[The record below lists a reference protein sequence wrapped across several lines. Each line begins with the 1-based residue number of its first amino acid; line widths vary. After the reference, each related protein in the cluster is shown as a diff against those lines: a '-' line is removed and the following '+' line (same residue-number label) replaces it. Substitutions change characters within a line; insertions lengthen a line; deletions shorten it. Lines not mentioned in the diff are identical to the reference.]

1 MTRTRRIA
9 ILATVALAMGLTG
22 AAVVLDAVFP
32 PALERYETLSTA
44 VLDAD
49 GRPLRGFTA
58 ADGIWRF
65 AAVPGD
71 VDPLYLEM
79 LVAYEDKRFR
89 SHPGVDPLA
98 LARAMTQWAAA
109 GRPVSGAS
117 TLTMQTI
124 RLLEPRPR
132 TIASKLVEMARAL
145 QLEWHYGKDE
155 ILAIYLTLAPFGGN
169 LEGVK
174 AASRFYLGKEPAHLT
189 PGEAALLVVLPQS
202 PSRLRP
208 DRYPG
213 RARAARDKVLERMA
227 GAGALS
233 PARVA
238 EARREGVPRSRH
250 AAPFTAPHLARHLH
264 ALHPQRTVLRT
275 PIRRTLQ
282 TGLAA
287 LARRHLSRLENG
299 ATIAALVVDN
309 SSLEVRAYLGSADF
323 LDSGRNGQVDMVR
336 AVRSPGS
343 TLKPFIYGI
352 AFDLLGVHPE
362 TLISDRPTRFGD
374 YAPVNFDRR
383 YRGDV
388 TVREALQLSL
398 NVPAVAVLDRLG
410 ATRFARLV
418 GNAGMTFHLDPKLKR
433 PALPMALGGVG
444 VSLWDL
450 VTVYAGLARGGA
462 VAPLRLTDTDPAGPD
477 NRLLSE
483 AAAWYLTS
491 ILEGTP
497 PPTSRMA
504 ARHTAG
510 WRRIAMKTGTSYGF
524 RDAWAIGYDRDHTV
538 GVWIGR
544 PDGGFGSGRT
554 GHVKASPVLYDI
566 FDLLPATGEPFAP
579 PPPDGVL
586 LARTDQLPAPMRHL
600 GRRDA
605 MVKAAADGFDIAFP
619 LDGAVLEVRDTG
631 HGLAGLQLRASGGR
645 RPLRWLIEGRPIP
658 SAPFRRSVLWSPD
671 GEGQARITV
680 VDAAGRTATTRVWLR
695 RGR

>member
-1 MTRTRRIA
+1 MT
-9 ILATVALAMGLTG
+9 LA
-22 AAVVLDAVFP
+22 AAAAVLDAVFP
-32 PALERYETLSTA
+32 PALERYRTLSTA

-58 ADGIWRF
+58 GDGIWRF

-71 VDPLYLEM
+71 VDPLYLDM
-79 LVAYEDKRFR
+79 LVGYEDKRFR
-89 SHPGVDPLA
+89 SHPGIDLLA
-98 LARAMTQWAAA
+98 LARAMAQWAAA

-117 TLTMQTI
+117 TLTMQTV

-145 QLEWHYGKDE
+145 QLEWHFGKDR

-174 AASRFYLGKEPAHLT
+174 AASRFYFGKEPAHLT

-208 DRYPG
+208 DRFPE
-213 RARAARDKVLERMA
+213 RARRARDKVLERMA
-227 GAGALS
+227 GAGVLS
-233 PARVA
+233 LRQVA
-238 EARREGVPRSRH
+238 EARGERVPRIRH
-250 AAPFTAPHLARHLH
+250 AAPFAAPHLARRLYLAHPEQTLH
-264 ALHPQRTVLRT
+264 RTA
-275 PIRRTLQ
+275 IRRTLQ
-282 TGLAA
+282 ADLAA
-287 LARRHLSRLENG
+287 LAGRHLSRLEDG
-299 ATIAALVVDN
+299 ATIAALIVDN
-309 SSLEVRAYLGSADF
+309 ETLEVRAYLGSTDF
-323 LDSGRNGQVDMVR
+323 FDAGRSGQVDMVR

-374 YAPVNFDRR
+374 YAPVNFDQR

-410 ATRFARLV
+410 AARFARLV
-418 GNAGMTFHLDPKLKR
+418 GDAGMALHLDPKLKR

-450 VTVYAGLARGGA
+450 VGVYAGLARGGTI
-462 VAPLRLTDTDPAGPD
+462 APLRLTDGDPVDSGTK
-477 NRLLSE
+477 LLST
-483 AAAWYLTS
+483 AAAWYLTN

-504 ARHTAG
+504 ARHTVG
-510 WRRIAMKTGTSYGF
+510 WRKIAMKTGTSYGF
-524 RDAWAIGYDRDHTV
+524 RDAWAIGYDRGHTV
-538 GVWIGR
+538 GVWVGR

-554 GHVKASPVLYDI
+554 GHVKASPVLHDI
-566 FDLLPATGEPFAP
+566 FDLLPGMDERFAP

-586 LARTDQLPAPMRHL
+586 LARTDQLPPPMRRL
-600 GRRDA
+600 GRRD
-605 MVKAAADGFDIAFP
+605 VGVAADDGIAIAFP
-619 LDGAVLEVRDTG
+619 MDGAVLEVRGTEK
-631 HGLAGLQLRASGGR
+631 GLAGLQLRANGGR
-645 RPLRWLIEGRPIP
+645 KPLRWLIEGRPIP

-680 VDAAGRTATTRVWLR
+680 VDAAGRTATTKVWLR
-695 RGR
+695 RAR

>member
-1 MTRTRRIA
+1 MTRNRRIA
-9 ILATVALAMGLTG
+9 VLATVVLAMALVG
-22 AAVVLDAVFP
+22 AAAVLDTVFP
-32 PALERYETLSTA
+32 PALERYRTLSTA

-58 ADGIWRF
+58 GDGIWRF
-65 AAVPGD
+65 AAVPED
-71 VDPLYLEM
+71 VDPLYLDM
-79 LVAYEDKRFR
+79 LIAFEDKRFR
-89 SHPGVDPLA
+89 SHPGIDLLA
-98 LARAMTQWAAA
+98 LARAMAQWATA

-117 TLTMQTI
+117 TLTMQTV

-132 TIASKLVEMARAL
+132 TIPSKLLEFARAL
-145 QLEWHYGKDE
+145 QLEWHLDKDR

-174 AASRFYLGKEPAHLT
+174 TASRFYFGKEPAHLT

-208 DRYPG
+208 DRFPA

-227 GAGALS
+227 GTGVLS
-233 PARVA
+233 SSQVA
-238 EARREGVPRSRH
+238 EARGEAVPRIRH
-250 AAPFTAPHLARHLH
+250 AAPFTAPHLARHLYFSN
-264 ALHPQRTVLRT
+264 PQRTLHRT
-275 PIRRTLQ
+275 SIRRGLQ
-282 TGLAA
+282 SDLAS
-287 LARRHLSRLENG
+287 LARRHLSRLEDG
-299 ATIAALVVDN
+299 ATIAALIVDN
-309 SSLEVRAYLGSADF
+309 DTLEVRAYLGSTDF
-323 LDSGRNGQVDMVR
+323 FDTGRSGQVDMVR

-374 YAPVNFDRR
+374 YAPVNFDQRF
-383 YRGDV
+383 RGDV

-410 ATRFARLV
+410 AARFARLL
-418 GNAGMTFHLDPKLKR
+418 GDAGMALHLDPKLKR

-450 VTVYAGLARGGA
+450 VEVYAGLARGGT
-462 VAPLRLTDTDPAGPD
+462 VAPLRLTEDDPVENGT
-477 NRLLSE
+477 RLLSE
-483 AAAWYLTS
+483 AAAWYISS

-504 ARHTAG
+504 ARHTG
-510 WRRIAMKTGTSYGF
+510 EWRRIAVKTGTSYGF
-524 RDAWAIGYDRDHTV
+524 RDAWAVGYDRGHTI
-538 GVWIGR
+538 GVWVGR

-554 GHVKASPVLYDI
+554 GHVKASPILHDI
-566 FDLLPATGEPFAP
+566 FDLLPGAGERFTP

-586 LARTDQLPAPMRHL
+586 LARTGQLPPPMRRL
-600 GRRDA
+600 ARRD
-605 MVKAAADGFDIAFP
+605 VTVAADDGFAIAFP
-619 LDGAVLEVRDTG
+619 LDGAVLEVRGTDQ
-631 HGLAGLQLRASGGR
+631 GLAGLQLRASGGR

-658 SAPFRRSVLWSPD
+658 STPFRRSVVWSPD

-680 VDAAGRTATTRVWLR
+680 IDAAGRTATTQVWLR
-695 RGR
+695 RAR